1 MWVDRPS
8 CRAKGA
14 KRNFRSSGNTVCKF
28 CFLTQY
34 NLSTM
39 YMHCMEL
46 MISFYIFLKFHILFQ
61 IWIFISAL
69 VTITSVVVYLL
80 NSDEHF
86 RIPREGL
93 PILSYNLT
101 FEEVEVNHKYL
112 VLKTTTREPIKSA
125 LEQFTNVLLLLEL
138 ILKFAITHQKK
149 SFVCSIQNVLELLA
163 GISVFFVV
171 YLDRHGAEF
180 MDEPV
185 MDDLLVVIGI
195 LQGLRVIRVLRLVE
209 SSPGMKVLKLSLKE
223 SWREFALLVMVLMSF
238 SLIFGSTMY
247 WIELDHPDTF
257 PDIFV
262 SIWWALI
269 TMTTVGY
276 GDFYPKTTGGYCI
289 AILAAVFGLLLLAMP
304 ITILASNFNAFY
316 NCYNY
321 RRRHLLSR
329 K

>member
-1 MWVDRPS
+1 M
-8 CRAKGA
+8 
-14 KRNFRSSGNTVCKF
+14 
-28 CFLTQY
+28 
-34 NLSTM
+34 
-39 YMHCMEL
+39 
-46 MISFYIFLKFHILFQ
+46 FQ

-80 NSDEHF
+80 NSDEQF
-86 RIPREGL
+86 RIPREDL
-93 PILSYNLT
+93 PVLSNNLT
-101 FEEVEVNHKYL
+101 YMYEEAIVNHKYL
-112 VLKTTTREPIKSA
+112 VLIKTTREPTKSA

-149 SFVCSIQNVLELLA
+149 SFVCSLQNVLELLT

-171 YLDRHGAEF
+171 YLDRNGAEF
-180 MDEPV
+180 MDDPV
-185 MDDLLVVIGI
+185 LEDILVVIGI

-209 SSPGMKVLKLSLKE
+209 STPGMKVLKLSLKE
-223 SWREFALLVMVLMSF
+223 SWREFALLVMVLTSF

-257 PDIFV
+257 PNIFV

-269 TMTTVGY
+269 TMTTIGY
-276 GDFYPKTTGGYCI
+276 GDFYPKTAGGYCI
-289 AILAAVFGLLLLAMP
+289 ASLAAVFGLMLLAMP

-321 RRRHLLSR
+321 RRRHLLS
-329 K
+329 KT

>member
-1 MWVDRPS
+1 M
-8 CRAKGA
+8 
-14 KRNFRSSGNTVCKF
+14 
-28 CFLTQY
+28 
-34 NLSTM
+34 
-39 YMHCMEL
+39 
-46 MISFYIFLKFHILFQ
+46 FQ

-80 NSDEHF
+80 NSDEQF
-86 RIPREGL
+86 RIPREDL
-93 PILSYNLT
+93 PVLPYNLT
-101 FEEVEVNHKYL
+101 YEEAILNHKYL
-112 VLKTTTREPIKSA
+112 VLIKTTREPTKSA

-149 SFVCSIQNVLELLA
+149 SFVCSLQNVLELLT

-171 YLDRHGAEF
+171 YLDRNGAEF
-180 MDEPV
+180 MDDPV
-185 MDDLLVVIGI
+185 LEDILVVIGI

-209 SSPGMKVLKLSLKE
+209 STPGMKVLKLSLKE
-223 SWREFALLVMVLMSF
+223 SWREFALLVMVLTSF

-257 PDIFV
+257 PNIFV

-269 TMTTVGY
+269 TMTTIGY
-276 GDFYPKTTGGYCI
+276 GDFYPKTAGGYCI
-289 AILAAVFGLLLLAMP
+289 ASLAAVFGLMLLAMP

-329 K
+329 T